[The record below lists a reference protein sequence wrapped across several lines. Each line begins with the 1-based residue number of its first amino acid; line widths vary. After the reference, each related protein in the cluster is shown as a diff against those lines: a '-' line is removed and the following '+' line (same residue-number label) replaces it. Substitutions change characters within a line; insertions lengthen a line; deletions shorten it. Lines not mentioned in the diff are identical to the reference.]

1 MDDAPRLHLRKSG
14 DPSDTF
20 MKESILIDPSDNL
33 GVALRTLAPGEIITL
48 GEHRVEISMTIPP
61 KHKFTLREMAV
72 GDRARM
78 YGVTVGIA
86 TQTIPSGGLVTTSNL
101 KHDADGFSRTRKGSF
116 VWEAPDVSIWQG
128 RSFDGFY
135 RKDGSVGTANHWIVI
150 PMVFCETRNVNAI
163 RAAFERALGYEKTT
177 HYQQLTSRLVATY
190 RAGGDSDA
198 LREVTCDPLNDS
210 AIARVFPNLDGIQFL
225 THTMGCGGTRDDAN
239 ALCGLLAGYITHP
252 NVAGATVLSLGCENA
267 QLEIL
272 EEAIRLRSP
281 HFDKPLLT
289 YRQQSFADEKTLLET
304 AIKDTFLGL
313 IEANKATRQPASLD
327 RLCIGVECGGSDGF
341 SGISANP
348 TLGALSDQVVSLG
361 GRVIL
366 SEFPELCGVEQELVD
381 RCVSDEVAARF
392 TELISA
398 YAARARAVGSDFS
411 QNPSPGNIRDGL
423 ITDAIKSAGAAKK
436 GGSSPVVEAL
446 DYPEVATKAG
456 LTLLCTPGGDVE
468 STTAMAGAH
477 ATVILFTTG
486 LGTPTGNP
494 ICPVVKVSTNTE
506 LAERLPDLIDFDT
519 GAIIRGT
526 AGIDELAHHLLD
538 LVIEVASGRV
548 LTKAQILG
556 QEDFQ
561 PWKRGVSL

>member
-1 MDDAPRLHLRKSG
+1 MHRDLLCASPANRPALL
-14 DPSDTF
+14 

-33 GVALRTLAPGEIITL
+33 GVALRSLEPGEIISL
-48 GEHRVEISMTIPP
+48 GEHRVEITATIPP
-61 KHKFTLREMAV
+61 KQKFTLHDMAV

-86 TQTIPSGGLVTTSNL
+86 TQPIPSGGLVSTANL
-101 KHDADGFSRTRKGSF
+101 KHDADSFSGNRSGKL
-116 VWEAPDVSIWQG
+116 VWEAPDVSSWQG
-128 RSFDGFY
+128 RHFDGFH
-135 RKDGSVGTANHWIVI
+135 RKDGLVGTANHWIVI

-177 HYQQLTSRLVATY
+177 HYQQLASQLVETY
-190 RAGGDSDA
+190 RAGGDTGA
-198 LREVTCDPLNDS
+198 LLDITCDQLTES
-210 AIARVFPNLDGIQFL
+210 AASRVFPNLDGIQFL
-225 THTMGCGGTRDDAN
+225 THSLGCGGTRDDAN

-252 NVAGATVLSLGCENA
+252 NVAGATILSLGCENA

-272 EEAIRLRSP
+272 EEAIRARSP
-281 HFDKPLLT
+281 HFDKPFLT
-289 YRQQSFADEKTLLET
+289 YRQQSYTDEKTLLET

-313 IEANKATRQPASLD
+313 IEANKATRSPAPLEK
-327 RLCIGVECGGSDGF
+327 LCVGVECGGSDGF

-348 TLGALSDQVVSLG
+348 TLGSLSDRIVTLG

-392 TELISA
+392 TELTSA
-398 YAARARAVGSDFS
+398 YAERARAVGSDYS

-436 GGSSPVVEAL
+436 GGSSPVVDAI
-446 DYPEVATKAG
+446 DYPGIATKPG

-477 ATVILFTTG
+477 ANVILFTTG

-494 ICPVVKVSTNTE
+494 ICPVIKVSTNTE
-506 LAERLPDLIDFDT
+506 LAEKLPDLIDFDT
-519 GAIIRGT
+519 GSIIRGEG
-526 AGIDELAHHLLD
+526 GIDALGSRLLD

-548 LTKAQILG
+548 RTKAQILG

>member
-1 MDDAPRLHLRKSG
+1 
-14 DPSDTF
+14 
-20 MKESILIDPSDNL
+20 MKEALLIDPSDNL
-33 GVALRTLAPGEIITL
+33 GVALRSLAPGEILTL
-48 GEHRVEISMTIPP
+48 GEHRVEIRATIPP
-61 KHKFTLREMAV
+61 KQKFTLWEMSV

-78 YGVTVGIA
+78 YGVTVGVV
-86 TQTIPSGGLVTTSNL
+86 TRPIPAGGLVTTANL
-101 KHDADGFSRTRKGSF
+101 QHDADDFTRTRAGQF
-116 VWEAPDVSIWQG
+116 VWNAPDVSAW
-128 RSFDGFY
+128 RSRHFDGY
-135 RKDGSVGTANHWIVI
+135 HRSDGSVGTANHWVVI

-163 RAAFERALGYEKTT
+163 RAAFERTLGYEKTS
-177 HYQQLTSRLVATY
+177 HYQQLANRLVETY
-190 RAGGDSDA
+190 RSGGETDA
-198 LREVTCDPLNDS
+198 IRRITCEPLQES
-210 AIARVFPNLDGIQFL
+210 AAKRVFPQVDGIQFL
-225 THTMGCGGTRDDAN
+225 THSLGCGGTRDDAR

-252 NVAGATVLSLGCENA
+252 NVAGATVLSLGCEHA
-267 QLEIL
+267 QLEML
-272 EEAIRLRSP
+272 EEAIRVRSP
-281 HFDKPLLT
+281 HFEKPLLT
-289 YRQQSFADEKTLLET
+289 YRQQGYPDEQTLLET
-304 AIKDTFLGL
+304 AIKETFLGL
-313 IEANKATRQPASLD
+313 IEANQATRRPASLD
-327 RLCIGVECGGSDGF
+327 KLCLGVECGGSDGF

-348 TLGALSDQVVSLG
+348 TLGSLADRLVALG

-366 SEFPELCGVEQELVD
+366 SEFPELCGVEQELVN

-392 TELISA
+392 TELTSA

-436 GGSSPVVEAL
+436 GGTSPVVEAL
-446 DYPEVATKAG
+446 DYPEVATQPG

-494 ICPVVKVSTNTE
+494 VSPVVKVSTNTE

-519 GAIIRGT
+519 GAIIRGE
-526 AGIDELAHHLLD
+526 AGIHELGERLLD

-548 LTKAQILG
+548 QTKAQILG